1 MFILSRPKEKH
12 LRNSNN
18 TRYWWKMKQ
27 VTKSK
32 CYNPTMEEN
41 LCLKNLTHFLQ
52 NVEFKDKECA
62 LFPTTNGV
70 AKHANKMII
79 KCVKI
84 MILTQGL
91 EFEFWGEVVN
101 MAMYIKN

>member
-1 MFILSRPKEKH
+1 
-12 LRNSNN
+12 
-18 TRYWWKMKQ
+18 
-27 VTKSK
+27 
-32 CYNPTMEEN
+32 
-41 LCLKNLTHFLQ
+41 
-52 NVEFKDKECA
+52 VEFEDKEGA

-79 KCVKI
+79 KCVKN

-91 EFEFWGEVVN
+91 EFEFWGKVVN